1 MLLEFEHG
9 GRDELGLASGHRGDA
24 LAFVNGFGESFL
36 ETFVELGFVV
46 KEIELGRRAAHEK
59 EDDALGGGLWEP
71 ESVGAGFG
79 LRGEV
84 AEDGGT
90 KAHACGVEEL
100 AAGLWIEHSERKK
113 EFGPRLNY
121 SLGLF
126 YPFSLLLRVPDL
138 EHGVENGV
146 PGLLFF

>member
-24 LAFVNGFGESFL
+24 LAFVNGLGESFL
-36 ETFVELGFVV
+36 ETFVEFGFVV

-71 ESVGAGFG
+71 ESVRASFG

-84 AEDGGT
+84 AEDGGPE
-90 KAHACGVEEL
+90 AHARSIQEL
-100 AAGLWIEHSERKK
+100 AAGL
-113 EFGPRLNY
+113 
-121 SLGLF
+121 
-126 YPFSLLLRVPDL
+126 
-138 EHGVENGV
+138 
-146 PGLLFF
+146 